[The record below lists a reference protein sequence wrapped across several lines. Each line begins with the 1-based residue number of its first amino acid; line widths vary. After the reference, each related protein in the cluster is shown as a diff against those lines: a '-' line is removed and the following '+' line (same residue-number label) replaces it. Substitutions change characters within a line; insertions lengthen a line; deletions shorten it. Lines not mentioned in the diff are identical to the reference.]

1 MSRLRCHIS
10 ISLDGF
16 VAGPNQ
22 SEENPLGEGGERLH
36 DWVVPLAAWR
46 EAHGHE
52 GGAVDESARILEES
66 RENVGAGVMGRNMF
80 GPIGGGPWRD
90 DEWKGWWGDE
100 PPYRYPVFILT
111 HHPRDPVEMQGG
123 TTYHFVTDGIESA
136 LEQARDAAGGKDV
149 MLWGGAEVAN
159 QYLAAGLLDVLELH
173 VVPLLLGGG
182 ARLFD
187 GVGPAVKL
195 EQVRAVEAPGVT
207 HLQVRG
213 GDMSPGARRRP
224 QQPMWRIGSQ
234 MFPSFMMMLCVV
246 GLDAVGA

>member
-1 MSRLRCHIS
+1 MSRLRCDIS

-22 SEENPLGEGGERLH
+22 SEANPLGEGGERLH

-52 GGAVDESARILEES
+52 GGAVNESARILEES

-100 PPYRYPVFILT
+100 PPYRYPVFVLT
-111 HHPRDPVEMQGG
+111 HHPREPVEMQGG
-123 TTYHFVTDGIESA
+123 TTYHFVTDGVEPA

-159 QYLAAGLLDVLELH
+159 QYLAAGLLDELELH

-187 GVGPAVKL
+187 GLGPAVKL
-195 EQVRAVEAPGVT
+195 EQIRAVEAPGVT
-207 HLQVRG
+207 HLKY
-213 GDMSPGARRRP
+213 A
-224 QQPMWRIGSQ
+224 
-234 MFPSFMMMLCVV
+234 
-246 GLDAVGA
+246 AVT